1 MHDLQLVGFT
11 TDRRG
16 LIFRTRAGSRPEA
29 SFVVPIT
36 DELVELVTQL
46 ADGDTLP
53 TGESDVADGPGEDTD
68 VVAPETE
75 PDPRPRSQMS
85 VRDIQARLRAGEPTS
100 RIAAEAGVE
109 EDWIERFAPPVR
121 AEQQRIVA
129 QALDCHLQRARSAP
143 SAVPLRRAVGMA
155 LADKGIAYTV
165 AAYEAAWS
173 ARLLGHDRWAVSF
186 TYHHRGRERVATW
199 TYEAGEGALTTADRT
214 AAQLGYV
221 APGRAADDAGDAV
234 DGIVGDPA
242 ATATRTTTPET
253 PTPEPATTTAR
264 TSTGKKAT
272 AEKAPARKAAAKQ
285 TATKKKATK
294 KKAAKKAATKKQAA
308 RKAATKRKAAQKAAT
323 GKAPAKKVASKKQ
336 AAAKK
341 APTAKPAPPE
351 AQRPK
356 EKVVVKTTGTR
367 PPEPA
372 PAERTP
378 PPPTTG
384 DVDVPSD
391 HRLPDEPPR
400 PADVPVAVPP
410 VVDRT
415 PAPQSN
421 GRPHPDASPS
431 GPGRR
436 AAPEAD
442 EVDPAS
448 ARRERAAQRT
458 ASTVHFR
465 SGSAAPVRVAPE
477 PQPSRPAGDR
487 PAADDR
493 PRPERGETNGAA
505 RPATRRRR
513 QLRAR

>member
-29 SFVVPIT
+29 SFVVPVT
-36 DELVELVTQL
+36 DELVELVTRL
-46 ADGDTLP
+46 ADGDTPP
-53 TGESDVADGPGEDTD
+53 TGAAGVADGPAEDTD
-68 VVAPETE
+68 VLAPETE

-121 AEQQRIVA
+121 AEQQRIVV

-199 TYEAGEGALTTADRT
+199 TYDAGEGALTTADRT

-221 APGRAADDAGDAV
+221 APGRAVDDAGDAV

-242 ATATRTTTPET
+242 ATATRTTTPEVPS
-253 PTPEPATTTAR
+253 PTPEPAKPAAFKRKATR
-264 TSTGKKAT
+264 KKAT
-272 AEKAPARKAAAKQ
+272 
-285 TATKKKATK
+285 TKKATK
-294 KKAAKKAATKKQAA
+294 KKAAKKKAAE
-308 RKAATKRKAAQKAAT
+308 KAATR
-323 GKAPAKKVASKKQ
+323 KAPAKKDASTKQVAAKKKASAKKPPAKKKAAARKK

-341 APTAKPAPPE
+341 APTAKAPARRASPE
-351 AQRPK
+351 AKRPK
-356 EKVVVKTTGTR
+356 EKVVVKTAGTR
-367 PPEPA
+367 PPAPA
-372 PAERTP
+372 RAERTP
-378 PPPTTG
+378 PPSTTG
-384 DVDVPSD
+384 DVDVPRD

-400 PADVPVAVPP
+400 PAGVSVAVPP
-410 VVDRT
+410 VADRT
-415 PAPQSN
+415 PEPQSN
-421 GRPHPDASPS
+421 GRPRPDDSPS
-431 GPGRR
+431 RSGRS
-436 AAPEAD
+436 AEPEPD

-465 SGSAAPVRVAPE
+465 SGSAAPVRAAADL
-477 PQPSRPAGDR
+477 QPSRPVGDR
-487 PAADDR
+487 LADDR
-493 PRPERGETNGAA
+493 SSREPGETNGAA

>member
-46 ADGDTLP
+46 ADDETRP
-53 TGESDVADGPGEDTD
+53 TGDGDAVDGSDEPAEVPVPA
-68 VVAPETE
+68 TE
-75 PDPRPRSQMS
+75 PDLRPRSQLS

-109 EDWIERFAPPVR
+109 VDWIERFAPPVR

-129 QALDCHLQRARSAP
+129 QALECHLHRARSAP

-199 TYEAGEGALTTADRT
+199 TYDAGEGTLTTGDRV

-221 APGRAADDAGDAV
+221 APGRPGADEEAIV

-242 ATATRTTTPET
+242 ATAANTTTPE
-253 PTPEPATTTAR
+253 
-264 TSTGKKAT
+264 
-272 AEKAPARKAAAKQ
+272 APAKTAATRRTATKRPPAKKAAATK
-285 TATKKKATK
+285 ATPKKPPAKKAASK
-294 KKAAKKAATKKQAA
+294 KPAAKKPAAKKAATKKA
-308 RKAATKRKAAQKAAT
+308 
-323 GKAPAKKVASKKQ
+323 ASKK
-336 AAAKK
+336 
-341 APTAKPAPPE
+341 PATKTSTPE
-351 AQRPK
+351 TRPAK
-356 EKVVVKTTGTR
+356 EKVVVKTTGSKR
-367 PPEPA
+367 PEAA

-378 PPPTTG
+378 PPPVTG
-384 DVDVPSD
+384 DVDVPGD
-391 HRLPDEPPR
+391 RRLPDQPPR
-400 PADVPVAVPP
+400 PAEVPVAVPP
-410 VVDRT
+410 LADRPPE
-415 PAPQSN
+415 PAPN
-421 GRPHPDASPS
+421 GRPHRDPAPPPG
-431 GPGRR
+431 GPG
-436 AAPEAD
+436 AEPAAD

-465 SGSAAPVRVAPE
+465 SGSAAPVRVARDPR
-477 PQPSRPAGDR
+477 PPSTSDDR
-487 PAADDR
+487 PVADDR
-493 PRPERGETNGAA
+493 PRPDPGERNGAA

>member
-36 DELVELVTQL
+36 DELVELVTRL
-46 ADGDTLP
+46 ADGDTPP
-53 TGESDVADGPGEDTD
+53 TGAAGVADGPAEDTD

-121 AEQQRIVA
+121 AEQQRIVV

-199 TYEAGEGALTTADRT
+199 TYDAGEGALTTADRT

-242 ATATRTTTPET
+242 ATATRTTTPEVPS
-253 PTPEPATTTAR
+253 PTPEPAASKKR
-264 TSTGKKAT
+264 ASKKKAT
-272 AEKAPARKAAAKQ
+272 RKKAAEKAATRKAPAKKDASKKQVAATRKAAAK
-285 TATKKKATK
+285 K
-294 KKAAKKAATKKQAA
+294 
-308 RKAATKRKAAQKAAT
+308 
-323 GKAPAKKVASKKQ
+323 PP
-336 AAAKK
+336 AKK
-341 APTAKPAPPE
+341 APTAKAPARRASPE
-351 AQRPK
+351 AKRPK
-356 EKVVVKTTGTR
+356 EKVVVKTAGTR
-367 PPEPA
+367 PPAPA
-372 PAERTP
+372 RAERTP
-378 PPPTTG
+378 PPSTIG
-384 DVDVPSD
+384 DVDVPRD

-400 PADVPVAVPP
+400 PAGVSVAVPP
-410 VVDRT
+410 VADRT
-415 PAPQSN
+415 PEPQSN
-421 GRPHPDASPS
+421 GRPRPDDSPS
-431 GPGRR
+431 RSGRS
-436 AAPEAD
+436 AEPEAD

-465 SGSAAPVRVAPE
+465 SGSAAPVRAAADL
-477 PQPSRPAGDR
+477 QPSRPVGDR
-487 PAADDR
+487 LADDR
-493 PRPERGETNGAA
+493 SSREPGETNGAA